1 MQPSDPMRNDI
12 ADLVDLD
19 RYPIHDPKGRGRD
32 LVMLCREQLG
42 RIGASNLDGFL
53 LPSAIEAMVAESKT
67 LEPLAHRTRGNKGT
81 AYLEPPDET
90 LPEDH
95 PRRRMQTTSVGAI
108 AYDLVP
114 AKSPLRRLY
123 ESPVLLAFLAQA
135 LDKGPL
141 YRYADPLGA
150 LNIAVMG
157 DGDHLMWHFD
167 QTDFVVSLLLQDC
180 DSGGDFEFVPNIR
193 RLGEENYGKVK
204 RLLDGDPSGV
214 VRLDAKPGTLALF
227 QGRYSIHRVSP
238 IQGPTPRY
246 IALLGYDTK
255 PGTMSSDRLK
265 QRRYGRIHPK
275 GQEPAVA
282 TAPALA
288 DSGSGGY

>member
-1 MQPSDPMRNDI
+1 MQNDI

-19 RYPIHDPKGRGRD
+19 RYPIHDPQGKGRD

-53 LPSAIEAMVAESKT
+53 LPVAIEAMVAEARA
-67 LEPLAHRTRGNKGT
+67 LEPLAHRNRGSKGT
-81 AYLEPPDET
+81 AYLEPADET
-90 LPEDH
+90 LPDGH
-95 PRRRMQTTSVGAI
+95 PRRRLQTTSVGAI

-123 ESPVLLAFLAQA
+123 ESPVLLDFLTQA

-157 DGDHLMWHFD
+157 DGEHLMWHFD

-180 DSGGDFEFVPNIR
+180 EAGGDFEFVPNIR
-193 RLGEENYGKVK
+193 RPGEENYGKVK
-204 RLLDGDPSGV
+204 RLLDGDHSEV

-238 IQGPTPRY
+238 IRGHTPRY

-255 PGTMSSDRLK
+255 PGTMSSDGLK

-275 GQEPAVA
+275 GQEQPAVA
-282 TAPALA
+282 PPALA
-288 DSGSGGY
+288 DTGTAGY

>member
-1 MQPSDPMRNDI
+1 MQPGKAMQNDI

-19 RYPIHDPKGRGRD
+19 RYPIHDPKGKGRG
-32 LVMLCREQLG
+32 LVEECRRQLG
-42 RIGASNLDGFL
+42 AIGAYNIDDFL
-53 LPSAIEAMVAESKT
+53 RPGAIQAMVAEAKG
-67 LEPLAHRTRGNKGT
+67 LEPLAHRTKGNTGT
-81 AYLEPPDET
+81 AYLEAPDEAQ
-90 LPEDH
+90 PEDH
-95 PRRRMQTTSVGAI
+95 PRRRIQTTSVGAI

-123 ESPVLLAFLAQA
+123 ESPVLIEFLTEA
-135 LDKGPL
+135 LGLGPL
-141 YRYADPLGA
+141 YRYADPLGG

-157 DGDHLMWHFD
+157 DADHLLWHFD
-167 QTDFVVSLLLQDC
+167 QADFVVSILLQDC
-180 DSGGDFEFVPNIR
+180 EAGGDFEFVPNIR
-193 RLGEENYGKVK
+193 RPGEENYGKVK
-204 RLLDGDPSGV
+204 RLLDGDQSEV

-238 IQGPTPRY
+238 IQGRTPRY

-275 GQEPAVA
+275 GQGPGDGAL
-282 TAPALA
+282 APAITEP
-288 DSGSGGY
+288 GGY

>member
-1 MQPSDPMRNDI
+1 MKNDI

-19 RYPIHDPKGRGRD
+19 RYPIHDPRGDGRA
-32 LVMLCREQLG
+32 LVALCRAQLG
-42 RIGASNLDGFL
+42 QIGASNLDGFL
-53 LPSAIEAMVAESKT
+53 KPAAIEAMVAEAKA
-67 LEPLAHRTRGNKGT
+67 LAPLAHRNQGSKGT

-90 LPEDH
+90 LAEDH
-95 PRRRMQTTSVGAI
+95 PRRRQQTTSVGAI

-123 ESPVLLAFLAQA
+123 ESPVLLEFLAKA
-135 LDKGPL
+135 LDKGEL

-157 DGDHLMWHFD
+157 DGEHLMWHFD
-167 QTDFVVSLLLQDC
+167 QTDFVVSILLQDC
-180 DSGGDFEFVPNIR
+180 EAGGDFEFVPNIR
-193 RLGEENYGKVK
+193 RPGEENYGKVK
-204 RLLDGDPSGV
+204 RLLDGDTTGV

-227 QGRYSIHRVSP
+227 QGRHSIHRVSP

-265 QRRYGRIHPK
+265 QRRYGRVHPK
-275 GQEPAVA
+275 GQEPPPTADRA
-282 TAPALA
+282 AAPALA
-288 DSGSGGY
+288 DTGAGGY

>member
-1 MQPSDPMRNDI
+1 MKTDI

-19 RYPIHDPKGRGRD
+19 RFPIHDPKGKGRD
-32 LVMLCREQLG
+32 LVALCREQLG
-42 RIGASNLDGFL
+42 QIGASNLDGFL
-53 LPSAIEAMVAESKT
+53 RPAAIEAMVAEAKA
-67 LEPLAHRTRGNKGT
+67 LAPLAHRNQGSKGT
-81 AYLEPPDET
+81 AYLEPPDDT

-95 PRRRMQTTSVGAI
+95 PRRRQQTTSVGAV

-123 ESPVLLAFLAQA
+123 ESPVLLEFLAQA
-135 LDKGPL
+135 LDKGEL

-157 DGDHLMWHFD
+157 DGEHLMWHFD
-167 QTDFVVSLLLQDC
+167 QTDFVVSILLQDC
-180 DSGGDFEFVPNIR
+180 EAGGDFEFVPNIR
-193 RLGEENYGKVK
+193 RPGEENYGKVK
-204 RLLDGDPSGV
+204 RLLDGDTSGV

-227 QGRYSIHRVSP
+227 QGRHSIHRVSP
-238 IQGPTPRY
+238 IEGRTPRY

-275 GQEPAVA
+275 GQEPAG
-282 TAPALA
+282 APALA
-288 DSGSGGY
+288 DTGSGGY

>member
-1 MQPSDPMRNDI
+1 MQNDI
-12 ADLVDLD
+12 ADLVDLE
-19 RYPIHDPKGRGRD
+19 RYPIHDPKGKGSD
-32 LVMLCREQLG
+32 LVALCREQLG

-53 LPSAIEAMVAESKT
+53 RPAAIAAMVAESKE
-67 LEPLAHRTRGNKGT
+67 LEPLAHRNRGSTGT

-95 PRRRMQTTSVGAI
+95 PRRRLQTTSVGAV

-114 AKSPLRRLY
+114 ATSPLRRLY
-123 ESPVLLAFLAQA
+123 ESPVLLEFLAQA

-150 LNIAVMG
+150 LNIAVMR
-157 DGDHLMWHFD
+157 DGEHLMWHFD

-180 DSGGDFEFVPNIR
+180 EAGGDFEFVPNIR
-193 RLGEENYGKVK
+193 RPGEENYGKVK
-204 RLLDGDPSGV
+204 RLLDGDLSAV

-265 QRRYGRIHPK
+265 QRRYGRIHAK
-275 GQEPAVA
+275 GQERAGP
-282 TAPALA
+282 PLGPA
-288 DSGSGGY
+288 DSSAGGY